1 MRLGEIMT
9 KPVRTVSTAD
19 PADDAFQLMRLHR
32 VHHLVVVEGKQ
43 VVGIV
48 SDRDL
53 GGPRGASVR
62 RGLTVGELMTR
73 DVVTAPPDL
82 TERQAANLLRG
93 RSIGCLPIVENGKPV
108 GIVTI
113 TDMLEILGEVVRR
126 ASTDARWKPVR
137 RMGKWP
143 RVADRSSRH

>member
-9 KPVRTVSTAD
+9 TSVKTVS
-19 PADDAFQLMRLHR
+19 PADSAEDAFQLMKLRR
-32 VHHLVVVEGKQ
+32 IHHLVVMEGKE
-43 VVGIV
+43 VVGVV

-53 GGPRGASVR
+53 GGARGATVR
-62 RGLTVGELMTR
+62 RSRAVGDLMTR
-73 DVVTAPPDL
+73 EVAIGAPHM

-93 RSIGCLPIVENGKPV
+93 RSIGCLPVLDDGRLV

-113 TDMLEILGEVVRR
+113 TDLLEILGEVVRR

-143 RVADRSSRH
+143 RVADRTRR